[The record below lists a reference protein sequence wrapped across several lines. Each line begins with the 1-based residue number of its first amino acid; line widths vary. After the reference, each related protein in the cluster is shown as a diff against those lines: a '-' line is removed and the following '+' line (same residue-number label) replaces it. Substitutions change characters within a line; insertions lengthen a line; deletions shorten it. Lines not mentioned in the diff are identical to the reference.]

1 MDCKV
6 ALLST
11 PEHCTYLR
19 SITDGLSLPYDLAYE
34 PYTHIADLPARFSAI
49 VDRYDAFCTT
59 GLFSRMVI
67 LRTHPECV
75 KPVCAIAESVAE
87 FYRLLLKLLYQ
98 NRDMDLSRVFFDHSL
113 WLSAD
118 PPVTALDYL
127 EGTVE
132 FGEGNRQA
140 FLDKLSLDQLLQADE
155 LISRRA
161 LQFYDRGLLD
171 LVVCRHSSV
180 YLTLKDAG
188 LPCIFAYPTAGNVR
202 TSLERL
208 ADDIALARMGENQ
221 PGVIMLSSP
230 TLADTG
236 PEDVTAESIALQK
249 CLLDFDQ
256 ENTAGMLIKRAAGGF
271 ELYTTRHTLQR
282 LTSQFTLCALSRYLL
297 GRLGVQPA
305 VGYGI
310 GPDIMTARSR
320 AVKAAELAQRSGESQ
335 LVDDSGA
342 RPLLPP
348 SVDASEPAVSQQLQ
362 AAAQKAGLS
371 VVTLQRIMSATELL
385 GRRELTT
392 QELAA
397 ALQVTVAN
405 ANRFMNQL
413 HTAGL
418 AQVVGE
424 RKALTRGRPTRVY
437 RLDI

>member
-1 MDCKV
+1 M
-6 ALLST
+6 
-11 PEHCTYLR
+11 P
-19 SITDGLSLPYDLAYE
+19 
-34 PYTHIADLPARFSAI
+34 
-49 VDRYDAFCTT
+49 
-59 GLFSRMVI
+59 
-67 LRTHPECV
+67 
-75 KPVCAIAESVAE
+75 
-87 FYRLLLKLLYQ
+87 
-98 NRDMDLSRVFFDHSL
+98 
-113 WLSAD
+113 
-118 PPVTALDYL
+118 
-127 EGTVE
+127 
-132 FGEGNRQA
+132 
-140 FLDKLSLDQLLQADE
+140 
-155 LISRRA
+155 
-161 LQFYDRGLLD
+161 
-171 LVVCRHSSV
+171 
-180 YLTLKDAG
+180 
-188 LPCIFAYPTAGNVR
+188 IFYPTIDVR
-202 TSLERL
+202 GVCDITLE
-208 ADDIALARMGENQ
+208 
-221 PGVIMLSSP
+221 
-230 TLADTG
+230 
-236 PEDVTAESIALQK
+236 
-249 CLLDFDQ
+249 
-256 ENTAGMLIKRAAGGF
+256 
-271 ELYTTRHTLQR
+271 
-282 LTSQFTLCALSRYLL
+282 LL